1 MNKIIIAV
9 LIPTLLISIA
19 LNIHQYRKQSASSAE
34 FIRML
39 KKVAGTENL
48 VSGSFPTYED
58 YPDANRIE
66 KRKYDYSVHMES
78 AIKNGFLVRN
88 ETEAAELISA
98 KKLVSIDGSHFY
110 YFYGV
115 PISNRY
121 LTPST
126 SALLNI
132 VGERFIGKLRAKGFS
147 GSARFAVSSALRWS
161 DYQTELMKNNPN
173 AISGS
178 THRYGVSFDIF
189 FDDYS
194 IFPDFEFVENA
205 ARAKSI
211 QSSISFLAGDS
222 LRRQLKSVMAECLS
236 ELQDEGSLYFI
247 FEKNQRCF
255 HVTVR

>member
-1 MNKIIIAV
+1 MNKIIIA
-9 LIPTLLISIA
+9 LLTMTLLISA
-19 LNIHQYRKQSASSAE
+19 AVNIRQYRKQSASSAE
-34 FIRML
+34 FIHML
-39 KKVAGTENL
+39 KKVAAAENII
-48 VSGSFPTYED
+48 SGSFPAYED
-58 YPDANRIE
+58 YPDASRIE
-66 KRKYDYSVHMES
+66 KRKYDYSAHIAS
-78 AIKNGFLVRN
+78 AVKNGFLVRN
-88 ETEAAELISA
+88 ETEASELISA
-98 KKLVSIDGSHFY
+98 KKLVSIDGGRYY

-115 PISNRY
+115 PVSNRY
-121 LTPST
+121 LTPSA
-126 SALLNI
+126 SSLLNI
-132 VGERFIGKLRAKGFS
+132 VGERFIGKLRTKGFS

-194 IFPDFEFVENA
+194 IFPDFVFVENA
-205 ARAKSI
+205 AHARSI

-236 ELQDEGSLYFI
+236 ELQDEGALYFI